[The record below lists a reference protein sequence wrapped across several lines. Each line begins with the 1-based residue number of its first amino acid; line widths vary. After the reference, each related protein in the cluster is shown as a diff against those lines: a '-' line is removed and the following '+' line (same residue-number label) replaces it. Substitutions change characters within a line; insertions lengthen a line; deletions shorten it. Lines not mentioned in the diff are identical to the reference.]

1 MSFGSHLGL
10 QPGLEIETRKLF
22 FQGFEDKM
30 QFETVFGSARKGIL
44 GSSENRQIGDK
55 VKVSCG
61 GCRFFDFLAFG
72 DRTPI
77 LIDLNHHFGSRTS
90 ILEGLGN
97 KKRIKTKKNVSK
109 RIAEPVSVA
118 SAMHLQHP
126 NYHLSTPLP
135 DLNWF

>member
-10 QPGLEIETRKLF
+10 QPGLEIETGKLF
-22 FQGFEDKM
+22 FQGFQDKM

-44 GSSENRQIGDK
+44 GSFEKRQIGDK
-55 VKVSCG
+55 INVSRG

-77 LIDLNHHFGSRTS
+77 LIDLGSRTS
-90 ILEGLGN
+90 ILEGSGN

-109 RIAEPVSVA
+109 RIAESVSVA

-126 NYHLSTPLP
+126 NYHFSTPLP